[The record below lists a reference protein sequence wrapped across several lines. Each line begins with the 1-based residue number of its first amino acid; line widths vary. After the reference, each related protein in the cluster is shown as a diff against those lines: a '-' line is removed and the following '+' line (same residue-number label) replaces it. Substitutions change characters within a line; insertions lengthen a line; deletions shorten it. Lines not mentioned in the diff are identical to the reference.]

1 MYAETDFLLALIKDE
16 EWLGDAA
23 EAVYRDR
30 RDELWTSQFTLI
42 ELLVV
47 AYREDRDTERV
58 VTNAAKLVEVRG
70 DVDTVVAA
78 ATYVE
83 DHGFTPFDAL
93 HLVESDG
100 DTIVSSD
107 GAYEGFA
114 PRLDLKEEHEEAL
127 RNH

>member
-16 EWLGDAA
+16 DWLGEAA
-23 EAVYRDR
+23 EEVYRDR
-30 RDELWTSQFTLI
+30 RSELWTSQFTLI
-42 ELLVV
+42 ELLLV

-58 VTNAAKLVEVRG
+58 VANAANLVEVRG

-83 DHGFTPFDAL
+83 EHGFTPFDAL

-100 DTIVSSD
+100 DPIVSSD
-107 GAYEGFA
+107 RAYDGFA
-114 PRLDLKEEHEEAL
+114 PRIDLTEP
-127 RNH
+127 NVD

>member
-16 EWLGDAA
+16 DWLGDAA
-23 EAVYRDR
+23 GTVYRDH

-42 ELLVV
+42 ELLLV
-47 AYREDRDTERV
+47 AYREDRNTERV
-58 VTNAAKLVEVRG
+58 VANAAKLVTVHG

-83 DHGFTPFDAL
+83 DHNFTPFDAL

-100 DTIVSSD
+100 DTVVSSD
-107 GAYEGFA
+107 GAYEPFA
-114 PRLDLKEEHEEAL
+114 PRLDLKTVDADRE
-127 RNH
+127 

>member
-1 MYAETDFLLALIKDE
+1 MYVETDFLLALIKDE
-16 EWLGDAA
+16 DWLGEAA
-23 EAVYRDR
+23 ETVYREH
-30 RDELWTSQFTLI
+30 RDNLWTSQFTLI
-42 ELLVV
+42 ELLLV

-58 VTNAAKLVEVRG
+58 VTNAARLVEVRG

-83 DHGFTPFDAL
+83 DHNFTPFDAL

-107 GAYEGFA
+107 GAYEDFA
-114 PRLDLKEEHEEAL
+114 PRLDLQEVSEE
-127 RNH
+127 

>member
-1 MYAETDFLLALIKDE
+1 MYAETDFLLALIKDDD
-16 EWLGDAA
+16 WLGDAA
-23 EAVYRDR
+23 ETVYRDR

-42 ELLVV
+42 ELLLV

-58 VTNAAKLVEVRG
+58 VTNAANLVEVRG

-78 ATYVE
+78 ATHIE

-107 GAYEGFA
+107 EAYESVA
-114 PRLDLKEEHEEAL
+114 PRLNLKTVNDE
-127 RNH
+127 

>member
-1 MYAETDFLLALIKDE
+1 MYAETDFLLALLKDE
-16 EWLGDAA
+16 DWLGDAA
-23 EAVYRDR
+23 ETVYREH

-42 ELLVV
+42 ELMLV
-47 AYREDRDTERV
+47 AYREERDTAQV
-58 VTNAAKLVEVRG
+58 VTNAAELIEVRG

-100 DTIVSSD
+100 DTVVSSD
-107 GAYEGFA
+107 GTYEGFA
-114 PRLDLKEEHEEAL
+114 TRIDLTEVGEE
-127 RNH
+127 

>member
-1 MYAETDFLLALIKDE
+1 MYAESDFLLALIKDDD
-16 EWLGDAA
+16 WLGEAA
-23 EAVYRDR
+23 ESVYREH

-42 ELLVV
+42 ELLLV

-58 VTNAAKLVEVRG
+58 VSNAATLIEVRG
-70 DVDTVVAA
+70 DAETVVTA

-93 HLVESDG
+93 HLVESNG

-107 GAYEGFA
+107 DAYA
-114 PRLDLKEEHEEAL
+114 DVTPRLDLKTVADE
-127 RNH
+127 

>member
-16 EWLGDAA
+16 DWLGDAA
-23 EAVYRDR
+23 ESVYREH

-42 ELLVV
+42 ELLMV
-47 AYREDRDTERV
+47 AYREERDTERV
-58 VTNAAKLVEVRG
+58 VSNAATLVEVRG
-70 DVDTVVAA
+70 DVETVVTA

-93 HLVESDG
+93 HLVESNG

-107 GAYEGFA
+107 DAYENTT
-114 PRLDLKEEHEEAL
+114 PRLDLTTVTEE
-127 RNH
+127 

>member
-1 MYAETDFLLALIKDE
+1 MYVETDFLLALIKE
-16 EWLGDAA
+16 EDWLGEQAQ
-23 EAVYRDR
+23 AVYRDH
-30 RDELWTSQFTLI
+30 RDELWTSQFTLV
-42 ELLVV
+42 ELLMV
-47 AYREDRDTERV
+47 AYRENRNTERV
-58 VTNAAKLVEVRG
+58 VTNASKLLEVRG

-107 GAYEGFA
+107 ATYEGFA
-114 PRLDLKEEHEEAL
+114 PRLDLTDSSEQ
-127 RNH
+127 

>member
-1 MYAETDFLLALIKDE
+1 MYAETDFLLALVKDE
-16 EWLGDAA
+16 DWLGDAA
-23 EAVYRDR
+23 ETVYRDH
-30 RDELWTSQFTLI
+30 RDELWTSQFTFI
-42 ELLVV
+42 ELLLV

-58 VTNAAKLVEVRG
+58 VTNAANLVEVRG

-78 ATYVE
+78 ATYIE

-107 GAYEGFA
+107 EAYESVA
-114 PRLDLKEEHEEAL
+114 PRLDLKTVDDE
-127 RNH
+127 

>member
-16 EWLGDAA
+16 DWLGDVA
-23 EAVYRDR
+23 ESVYRDH
-30 RDELWTSQFTLI
+30 RDELWMSQFTLI
-42 ELLVV
+42 ELLLV

-58 VTNAAKLVEVRG
+58 VTNAAELVAVRG
-70 DVDTVVAA
+70 DLDTVVAA

-100 DTIVSSD
+100 DVVVSSD
-107 GAYEGFA
+107 RAYDGFA
-114 PRLDLKEEHEEAL
+114 PRFDLRTESEE
-127 RNH
+127 